1 MDAAR
6 RDVADARR
14 RLSAGVRNGDATI
27 AWQAALAAL
36 SARGRFG
43 VRLGLERSL
52 ALLAELGSPERDVRG
67 ALVAGTNGK
76 GSVVALVSAA
86 LRAHGLRHAT
96 TPKPHL
102 VSYRERVMLDG
113 RPLAPLPFARAVDR
127 ALGAER
133 LEVVGDGRLEVF
145 DGDGDVIDVGEQ
157 HLPSETDTRPA
168 RPTRRPRTATTD
180 AGVATQALLTA
191 EEVQLVAAAVA

>member
-1 MDAAR
+1 MPETPVPPAVMDAAR

-127 ALGAER
+127 ALSAADAIE
-133 LEVVGDGRLEVF
+133 
-145 DGDGDVIDVGEQ
+145 GDVGPATEFELLVGAVFE
-157 HLPSETDTRPA
+157 
-168 RPTRRPRTATTD
+168 
-180 AGVATQALLTA
+180 ALQIGRA
-191 EEVQLVAAAVA
+191 HV